1 MRKIYITTMPDKAGA
16 FLTASEAIAECGG
29 NIVRTNYNKAVDT
42 HTLFIEVD
50 ADEAAHERINAMLE
64 DVEYLRDDPGIRQI
78 ILIEMKLRDQ
88 PGVLLPILRLI
99 KNHEVNISYINSQ
112 ENGTP
117 YQYFKMGLLVEDTTE
132 IKALLDDIAQVCEV
146 RVLDYEASDRLLDST
161 VFNVTFANELRET
174 LSLSQKATNE
184 LLSVADRMMQ
194 TANERGESPR
204 ATFEAVKAMA
214 RTIAAHKGSGYAAH
228 TSTRELDTNLKL
240 HTVEPACGSNVYVLE
255 HHDMLL
261 FVNCGLGCF
270 EDELNATLSGLI
282 PDYARKRKS
291 VVVTDTDVDTAGMAG
306 AFECVYLTRRSYE
319 AYAAYLAGEPTYR
332 DRHSADAPA
341 VDMAK
346 VVSSFEAP
354 RLTRCAPFDKREGED
369 PLEFVGSLRFGS
381 WTFDVLEGRGG
392 HARGEL
398 VMASEGLGILFAG
411 NLVTNAEG
419 LSEDQRAFSALYPL
433 EVSCS
438 DVMPERAATVRAALK
453 DRFAGYTALP
463 GHGPALKL

>member
-50 ADEAAHERINAMLE
+50 ADEEAHERINAMLE

-132 IKALLDDIAQVCEV
+132 IKALLDDIAKVCEV

-161 VFNVTFANELRET
+161 VFNVTFANEIRET
-174 LSLSQKATNE
+174 LALSQKATNE
-184 LLSVADRMMQ
+184 LLTVADRMMQ

-204 ATFEAVKAMA
+204 ATFEAVRSMA
-214 RTIAAHKGSGYAAH
+214 RAIAAHKGDGYAAR
-228 TSTRELDTNLKL
+228 TSSRELAEHLKL
-240 HTVEPACGSNVYVLE
+240 HTVEPACGGNIHVLE

-270 EDELNATLSGLI
+270 EDELTATLAGLI
-282 PDYARKRKS
+282 PEYDRKRKS

-306 AFECVYLTRRSYE
+306 AFENVYLTRRSFE
-319 AYAAYLAGEPTYR
+319 AFAAELAGEPTYR
-332 DRHSADAPA
+332 ERHSADAPA
-341 VDMAK
+341 VAMAK

-354 RLTRCAPFDKREGED
+354 RLTRCAPFDKREGEE
-369 PLEFVGSLRFGS
+369 PLECVGSLRFGS
-381 WTFDVLEGRGG
+381 WMFDVLEGKGG

-398 VMASEGLGILFAG
+398 VMASEELGLLFAG
-411 NLVTNAEG
+411 NLVCNAEG
-419 LSEDQRAFSALYPL
+419 LSEEQRAFAALHPL
-433 EVSCS
+433 AVSCA
-438 DVMPERAATVRAALK
+438 DVKPERAEAVRAALK
-453 DRFAGYTALP
+453 ERFAGYTALP